1 MLKVILLALLPL
13 SAMAAQTPQE
23 CLNIQNN
30 LDRRYCL
37 DKHLESIKVNYAN
50 EQKAW
55 SAGVTEQTKTTGMAS
70 LTNTIAAKKD
80 HIALLQNEMLMA
92 EKQLETLKSAAIAA
106 APAPATAPVKKKKKD
121 KRLIRFKF

>member
-1 MLKVILLALLPL
+1 MKVCLLALLPL
-13 SAMAAQTPQE
+13 FAYAAQTPQE

-37 DKHLESIKVNYAN
+37 DKHLESIKINYAN
-50 EQKAW
+50 EQKSW
-55 SAGVTEQTKTTGMAS
+55 SAGVTESAKATGIAN
-70 LTNTIAAKKD
+70 LTNTITAKKD

-92 EKQLETLKSAAIAA
+92 EKQLETLKSASIAA
-106 APAPATAPVKKKKKD
+106 APAPAPAKKKKKD